1 MPFGLTPADLTPTVL
16 YGLGFLFLMLGWLV
30 PYRTHREKKEE
41 AERWR
46 LAYEK
51 ERDARAKSDSQTIE
65 LLEFAKTDHSLIVAL
80 FEASE
85 RAKLP
90 GGTNVVSTQGK

>member
-16 YGLGFLFLMLGWLV
+16 YGLGFLFMMLGWLV
-30 PYRTHREKKEE
+30 PYRTHKETKQE
-41 AERWR
+41 AAHWR
-46 LAYEK
+46 LAYEA
-51 ERDARAKSDSQTIE
+51 ERVARVKSDAQTSE
-65 LLEFAKTDHSLIVAL
+65 LLETSKTSHKMIVAL

-85 RAKLP
+85 RASSL